1 MLLFLLILVILVL
14 GIFLFVNSEPFGQLA
29 TGERKER
36 IKKSPNY
43 RDRKFQN
50 LNYTPDLTEGVSYV
64 SVLNEFLF
72 KKKHRPK
79 PSIPIPSEK
88 TILHSLNSD
97 EQVIIWM
104 GHSSY
109 FIQADGKKMLVDPV
123 FSGSASP
130 ISFTTTAFQ
139 GTDRYSVDDI
149 PVIDYLFISHDHWDH
164 LDYQTIK
171 SLREKVGKVITGL
184 GTGAHFERW
193 GYSAQQL
200 LECDWY
206 DTIQLDHGFGVT
218 ILPARHFSGR
228 GLKRNQ
234 SLWVSFALKTPSFKL
249 YLGGDSGYDTH
260 FAAIGEQYGPF
271 DLAILECGQ
280 YDKSWKYIHMLPH
293 EILPAAK
300 ALNAKKL
307 LPVHWGKF
315 QLGNHAWDEPII
327 KLLEQQQDD
336 EISIL
341 TPMIGQKIYL
351 KEVYELR
358 KWWELIP

>member
-1 MLLFLLILVILVL
+1 MLLFVLILVILVL
-14 GIFLFVNSEPFGQLA
+14 GIFIFVNGEQFGQLA
-29 TGERKER
+29 TGKRKER
-36 IKKSPNY
+36 IIRSPNY
-43 RDRKFQN
+43 RDGKFQN

-64 SVLNEFLF
+64 SVLHEFLF
-72 KKKHRPK
+72 KKKIRPK

-88 TILHSLNSD
+88 IMLHSLSAD
-97 EQVIIWM
+97 EHVIIWM

-109 FIQADGKKMLVDPV
+109 FIQADGKKILVDPV
-123 FSGSASP
+123 FSGAASP
-130 ISFTTTAFQ
+130 LSFTTPAFQ
-139 GTDRYSVDDI
+139 GTDRYSVDDM
-149 PVIDYLFISHDHWDH
+149 PAIDYLFISHDHWDH
-164 LDYQTIK
+164 LDYRTIK
-171 SLREKVGKVITGL
+171 LLREKVGKVITGL

-200 LECDWY
+200 IECDWN

-228 GLKRNQ
+228 GIKRNQ

-249 YLGGDSGYDTH
+249 YLGGDSGYDDH

-280 YDKSWKYIHMLPH
+280 YDKSWKYIHMLPD

-300 ALNAKKL
+300 ALNAKQL

-327 KLLEQQQDD
+327 KLLEQQQND

-341 TPMIGQKIYL
+341 TPMIGQKMYL
-351 KEVYELR
+351 KEVYQLR